1 MAVTAKWYAL
11 GLDKVAS
18 GTIAWTSDTIK
29 VAACSSSY
37 TPNQSTHEFFSD
49 VTNELTTANGYTA
62 GGATLGTKSVAA
74 GASALTR
81 ALKAAAT
88 TWTPSSGQTLTI
100 HYLVV
105 YKSTGTGST
114 SPLLGYVDLGA
125 DTSATNA
132 NWTATWDATDGVLK
146 LTAS

>member
-11 GLDKVAS
+11 GLRKQGAGS
-18 GTIAWTSDTIK
+18 IAWATDTIK
-29 VAACSSSY
+29 VTAHSSSY
-37 TPNQSTHEFFSD
+37 TPAQSTHEFFTD
-49 VTNELTTANGYTA
+49 ATNELPTANGYTA

-74 GASALTR
+74 GASALVT

-100 HYLVV
+100 RYLVIR
-105 YKSTGTGST
+105 KDTGTDST

-132 NWTATWDATDGVLK
+132 AWTATWDATDGALK

>member
-1 MAVTAKWYAL
+1 MTVSAKWFDL
-11 GLDKVAS
+11 GLDKVAGGS
-18 GTIAWTSDTIK
+18 ISWTSDTIK
-29 VAACSSSY
+29 VAATSSAY
-37 TPNQSTHEFFSD
+37 TPNQATHEFFSD
-49 VTNELTTANGYTA
+49 VTNELSTANGYTA

-74 GASALTR
+74 GATAATR

-88 TWTPSSGQTLTI
+88 TWTPGSGQTLTI
-100 HYLVV
+100 RYLVI

-146 LTAS
+146 ITAS